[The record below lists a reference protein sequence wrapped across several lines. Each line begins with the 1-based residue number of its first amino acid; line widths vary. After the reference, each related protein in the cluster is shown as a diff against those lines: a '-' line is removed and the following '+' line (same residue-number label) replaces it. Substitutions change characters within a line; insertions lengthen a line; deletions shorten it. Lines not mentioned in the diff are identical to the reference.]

1 MTLPAIVR
9 RAIFDRQPPYRRHAA
24 KSGTA
29 TTSVVVRLLVE
40 PRRIRAI
47 GGFSGRERQI
57 NLTDGELSCL
67 QPIQTTLFGNR
78 DARRSVRL
86 IVNRRRSY
94 LLSVSNT
101 GILVFTYS
109 KF

>member
-9 RAIFDRQPPYRRHAA
+9 RAILDRQPSRRRHTQP
-24 KSGTA
+24 GPV
-29 TTSVVVRLLVE
+29 TTSVVVRLVAAPE
-40 PRRIRAI
+40 RIRPHR
-47 GGFSGRERQI
+47 FDVRYRRI
-57 NLTDGELSCL
+57 NLTAREMTCL
-67 QPIQTTLFGNR
+67 EPVQVTLFGDR
-78 DARRSVRL
+78 ARRRFVRL